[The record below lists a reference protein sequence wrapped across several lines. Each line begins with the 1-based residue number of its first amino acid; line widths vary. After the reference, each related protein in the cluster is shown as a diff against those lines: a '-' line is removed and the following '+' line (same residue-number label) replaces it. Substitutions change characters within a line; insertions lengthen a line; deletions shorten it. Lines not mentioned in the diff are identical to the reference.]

1 MSNGTFY
8 AYVVFL
14 IISGVLLAVLA
25 GLGLGQSRG
34 ARVVNGLFA
43 AGFLT
48 YGLYLLLVFDG
59 GEVHIFFY
67 AFIVPIIAVVR
78 MIQARNARK
87 AAASVPAAAW
97 QTGYPAPGNA
107 PNATGYPVPGQ
118 NAVGYPVPG
127 PAAPGYAAP
136 GYPAPG
142 QAPVAPLPGAPSYQ
156 IGGQGTPGY
165 PQQPG
170 QPQQQAPYGHQA
182 PYGQPAP
189 QAPYG
194 QPGYPQPPQAPFPPH
209 NGSGQPPATDPTR
222 GWS

>member
-1 MSNGTFY
+1 VSDGTFY

-14 IISGVLLAVLA
+14 IISGILLAVLA
-25 GLGLGQSRG
+25 GVGLGQSRG

-43 AGFLT
+43 AGFLA

-67 AFIVPIIAVVR
+67 AFIVPILALVR

-87 AAASVPAAAW
+87 SAASVPPTAW
-97 QTGYPAPGNA
+97 PTGQPAPGYA

-118 NAVGYPVPG
+118 AAQGYV
-127 PAAPGYAAP
+127 AP

-142 QAPVAPLPGAPSYQ
+142 QE
-156 IGGQGTPGY
+156 TPGY
-165 PQQPG
+165 PQHPG
-170 QPQQQAPYGHQA
+170 QPQQPA
-182 PYGQPAP
+182 PYGQ
-189 QAPYG
+189 QS
-194 QPGYPQPPQAPFPPH
+194 QPPFPPH
-209 NGSGQPPATDPTR
+209 NGPGQPPAADPTR